1 MSAVQSSTSTLASAL
16 WPAKANPA
24 LRAILLVLTG
34 VALLTISAKVQVP
47 FWPVPVTLQTLAV
60 PLIAAAFG
68 ARLGTVTVLAY
79 LAAGFAGAPVF
90 AATPPAVAGPAYFLG
105 ATGGYLIA
113 YPIAAWI
120 VGTVA
125 ERVGNRLLPLF
136 SAMFAA
142 DALVLT
148 LGFVWLA
155 FLAQLS
161 SGAWGGIGF
170 ERAWLGGVAP
180 FLLGDL
186 VKVALAAVLISAS
199 WAGVKK
205 LRG

>member
-1 MSAVQSSTSTLASAL
+1 M
-16 WPAKANPA
+16 
-24 LRAILLVLTG
+24 
-34 VALLTISAKVQVP
+34 
-47 FWPVPVTLQTLAV
+47 TLQTLAV

-161 SGAWGGIGF
+161 SGAWAASALNAPGSAAFHRFFWGI
-170 ERAWLGGVAP
+170 W
-180 FLLGDL
+180 
-186 VKVALAAVLISAS
+186 
-199 WAGVKK
+199 
-205 LRG
+205 